1 MPRVIA
7 PERTVKTA
15 LSNPTLTSPQSQII
29 LVHES
34 QMGFQDDLGS
44 VTGTERKRKF
54 LSLQLRIL
62 TWIGILVFFSFA
74 PASQVSSLLVTNR
87 SDAVNGDTSNPDALV
102 NDPGPDGISLREAIL
117 AADAALKPL
126 LISFDPSLKGAVIFV
141 TDRLPPLTKGR
152 LKIKGDIDNDGKPDI
167 TLDGGRGTAH
177 DCFLV
182 FASDVTIAGFTIR
195 DIGWTGIIVAA
206 FAEDGVSRV
215 ERVTLLGNTITVGWS
230 GISIA
235 ASGSNRVVDNI
246 DVLQNRLVNNG
257 SIGIN
262 IDTAIGTST
271 NSNNR
276 IANITIRNNTIAK
289 NFIAIFASATRPNA
303 TNNVISDLEISN
315 NTIQGQTDTSI
326 LISGANES
334 KSQGNRIET
343 LFIRNNYIQNPEG
356 DCGIEV
362 LGGVGKDAKDN
373 HVSHATIEG
382 NLIKEGSIML
392 VGGSTSG
399 HDNGID
405 DILINRNKILND
417 LFNGFMIQGGS
428 FGARNN
434 TVEKIKVANTLIAR
448 SHGAGIVLLG
458 GFDNS
463 DNNTVRDVTL
473 LNNTLA
479 ENGKTADWAGGIN
492 IQNDNNSVGNVVSG
506 VKIAN
511 TILWKNRQNDRIAG
525 SQRPASV
532 RNCILGDARYRG
544 SNGNFYLSPQFVAP
558 AHTDYSLQATSPAID
573 MGATSGTDPG
583 KFDLAGYPRGA
594 DGNGDGT
601 AVMDIGAYERQK
613 GGVRFHKLTIAA
625 DTHGRIDLGAGVY
638 YVPAGTRLTLR
649 ALPKAGCKFRNW
661 SGSISSLQNPLMIT
675 MNGPKK
681 ITANFD
687 IITLTIRAG
696 KGGTTNPH

>member
-1 MPRVIA
+1 M
-7 PERTVKTA
+7 
-15 LSNPTLTSPQSQII
+15 
-29 LVHES
+29 
-34 QMGFQDDLGS
+34 
-44 VTGTERKRKF
+44 
-54 LSLQLRIL
+54 SLQLRIS
-62 TWIGILVFFSFA
+62 TWISILVFFSFA
-74 PASQVSSLLVTNR
+74 PASQVSSLLVTNN
-87 SDAVNGDTSNPDALV
+87 SDAVNGDTSSPDALV
-102 NDPGPDGISLREAIL
+102 NNPGPDGISLREAML
-117 AADAALKPL
+117 AANAALKPL
-126 LISFDPSLKGAVIFV
+126 SIGFDPSLKGATISVS
-141 TDRLPPLTKGR
+141 DGLPPLTKGG
-152 LKIKGDIDNDGKPDI
+152 LKIKGDINNDGKPDI
-167 TLDGGRGTAH
+167 TLDGGQGTAH
-177 DCFLV
+177 DCFWIM
-182 FASDVTIAGFTIR
+182 ASDVTIAGFTIR
-195 DIGWTGIIVAA
+195 DFEWTGITVAA
-206 FAEDGVSRV
+206 FAEEGVTRV
-215 ERVTLLGNTITVGWS
+215 ERVTLFGNTITVGWS
-230 GISIA
+230 AISIA
-235 ASGSNRVVDNI
+235 TSGSNRVVNHI

-257 SIGIN
+257 SNGIA
-262 IDTAIGTST
+262 IDGATGTSA

-276 IANITIRNNTIAK
+276 IMNITIRNNTIAK

-303 TNNVISDLEISN
+303 KNNVISDLEILN
-315 NTIQGQTDTSI
+315 NTIQGHPDTSI
-326 LISGANES
+326 LISGANAS
-334 KSQGNRIET
+334 KSQGNRIDR
-343 LFIRNNYIQNPEG
+343 LFIRNNYIQNPTG
-356 DCGIEV
+356 GCSIEV

-373 HVSHATIEG
+373 HISHATIEG

-405 DILINRNKILND
+405 DVLINRNKILND

-448 SHGAGIVLLG
+448 SDGAGIVLLG

-532 RNCILGDARYRG
+532 RNSILGDARYLG
-544 SNGNFYLSPQFVAP
+544 SNGNFYASPQFVAP
-558 AHTDYSLQATSPAID
+558 AQTDYSLQATSPAID
-573 MGATSGTDPG
+573 VGATSGTDSG
-583 KFDLAGYPRGA
+583 NFDLAGYPRDA
-594 DGNGDGT
+594 DGNGEGK
-601 AVMDIGAYERQK
+601 AVTDIGAYERQK
-613 GGVRFHKLTIAA
+613 GGVRFHKLMIAA

-638 YVPAGTRLTLR
+638 YVPAGTQLTLR
-649 ALPKAGCKFRNW
+649 ALAKDGCKFRKW
-661 SGSISSLQNPLMIT
+661 SGSISSRQNPLMIT

-681 ITANFD
+681 INANFD
-687 IITLTIRAG
+687 IVTLTIRAD